1 MGVLTPHSLE
11 VFQRCCRP
19 LSDDGDVKATHLY
32 ATREEAYEENRR
44 EFDRLITPVYSYS
57 AVDSGEEDALEGLH
71 AAKTIFL
78 RVGAQV
84 MLLANLNVQEGLVNG
99 TQGIVVGFATEDE
112 IGKYIQQHADECELQ
127 NWNSPFPK
135 VLFELKNTTREV

>member
-1 MGVLTPHSLE
+1 
-11 VFQRCCRP
+11 
-19 LSDDGDVKATHLY
+19 
-32 ATREEAYEENRR
+32 
-44 EFDRLITPVYSYS
+44 
-57 AVDSGEEDALEGLH
+57 VDSGEEDALEDLH

>member
-1 MGVLTPHSLE
+1 
-11 VFQRCCRP
+11 
-19 LSDDGDVKATHLY
+19 D
-32 ATREEAYEENRR
+32 EENKR
-44 EFDRLITPVYSYS
+44 EFDRLMTPVYSYS
-57 AVDSGEEDALEGLH
+57 AVDSRDEDALEDLH

-99 TQGIVVGFATEDE
+99 TQGIVTGFATEDE
-112 IGKYIQQHADECELQ
+112 IGEYIQQHTDECELQ

-135 VLFELKNTTREV
+135 VLFELKNTTREVYSLDPSLTKILVTPHTWTIQLSQGNMVSRKQI